1 MASSHSKSNTV
12 SGPGGLRTTCHKSV
26 VFWKKIEF
34 STILDHLEPQYDRLL
49 ARYKSSLTGD
59 NSERHQPCLCLVCGK
74 VLSGGE
80 KDSSNIGAC
89 HRHINTINECNG
101 SVLGTG
107 MMLDLKS
114 TAIILFRNKWAAYYP
129 SLYVDKYGETDRNM
143 RRGAP
148 LHLNVSRLKKL
159 KHLWISGGL
168 PNEVVRIR
176 NSSDRIIM
184 ENWYWKFYAR
194 VSFFFTRV
202 YIKLKTVFSKWF
214 YVKGMLS

>member
-1 MASSHSKSNTV
+1 MTRA
-12 SGPGGLRTTCHKSV
+12 
-26 VFWKKIEF
+26 FKKYACQKKCQQIEF
-34 STILDHLEPQYDRLL
+34 STILDDLEPQYDRLL
-49 ARYKSSLTGD
+49 ARYKASLTGD

-114 TAIILFRNKWAAYYP
+114 TSIILFRNKWAAYYP

-184 ENWYWKFYAR
+184 ENWY
-194 VSFFFTRV
+194 
-202 YIKLKTVFSKWF
+202 
-214 YVKGMLS
+214 

>member
-1 MASSHSKSNTV
+1 MPKE
-12 SGPGGLRTTCHKSV
+12 CQQ
-26 VFWKKIEF
+26 IEF
-34 STILDHLEPQYDRLL
+34 STILDELEPQYDRLL
-49 ARYKSSLTGD
+49 ARYKASLTGD

-176 NSSDRIIM
+176 NSSDRIM
-184 ENWYWKFYAR
+184 ENWK
-194 VSFFFTRV
+194 VLLIFFFKPT
-202 YIKLKTVFSKWF
+202 IN
-214 YVKGMLS
+214 